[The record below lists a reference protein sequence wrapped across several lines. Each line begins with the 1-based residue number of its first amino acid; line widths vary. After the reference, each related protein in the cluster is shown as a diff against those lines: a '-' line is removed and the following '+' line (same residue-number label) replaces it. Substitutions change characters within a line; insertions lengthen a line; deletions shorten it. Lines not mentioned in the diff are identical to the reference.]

1 MNFKPNKHELY
12 LFNREKEREERT
24 DREKERRER
33 EREEISWKDR
43 RESEN
48 LNSFLYI
55 LCN

>member
-33 EREEISWKDR
+33 ERERKFHGKIEERVRI
-43 RESEN
+43 
-48 LNSFLYI
+48 
-55 LCN
+55 